1 MKTSKLETET
11 NLKKDTII
19 ELYKQT
25 YSVSDVLS
33 KMKLSCGYRKHIVYM
48 LKHEGIYEGV
58 GGKSAIH
65 KQIKIKSTMISRY
78 GVENAG
84 MIPGNGWR
92 NNGIESNKLTF
103 IKEYELYCDK
113 VDNITKKNVKQ
124 LIDTGFCYY
133 TGIKFAD
140 AENVPVNPN
149 DPLKRSVDHKIS
161 KWVGYMCDIPPENV
175 GDIGN
180 LVYCL
185 KYCNT
190 MKNNMT
196 EESFAPFALEL
207 RKRFIN
213 EGFKSN

>member
-1 MKTSKLETET
+1 MKISKLEIET
-11 NLKKDTII
+11 NLKKDNII

-33 KMKLSCGYRKHIVYM
+33 KMKLSEGYRKYIVSM
-48 LKHEGIYEGV
+48 LKREGIYEGV
-58 GGKSAIH
+58 GGKSAQY
-65 KQIKIKSTMISRY
+65 KQVKIKSTMLSKY

-84 MIPGNGWR
+84 MMPGNGWR
-92 NNGIESNKLTF
+92 NDVTMNEIIF
-103 IKEYELYCDK
+103 IKEYKLYSDK
-113 VDNITKKNVKQ
+113 VDIVTKKNIKQ
-124 LIDTGFCYY
+124 LIDMGFCYY

-140 AENVPVNPN
+140 IEGEPVNPN

-161 KWVGYMCDIPPENV
+161 KWVGFLNNIPPENI

-196 EESFAPFALEL
+196 EESFAPFAMEL
-207 RKRFIN
+207 RKRLIN
-213 EGFKSN
+213 EGFESN